1 MTISSSETLAATI
14 RARRKELGLTQQD
27 LADLS
32 TVSARTIF
40 ELESG
45 NSAIT
50 FQRLLLVLTALG
62 LSIDLAVN
70 TSVN

>member
-45 NSAIT
+45 KSAIT

>member
-1 MTISSSETLAATI
+1 MTISSSESLAETI

-40 ELESG
+40 DLESG

-62 LSIDLAVN
+62 LSIDLGVSAHAN
-70 TSVN
+70 